1 LCRKEHK
8 KEYRLKVL
16 LVYPQYPDTFW
27 SFKHALKFIFK
38 KATFPPLGLLTVA
51 AMLPEGC
58 EKKLVDMNTT
68 ALTDKDLKWGDYVFI
83 SGMVVQQKSAREV
96 VERCK
101 KWGITTVAGGPF
113 FSRGYEESWFDDID
127 HLVFGEAEDILP
139 QVLDDLEKGCA
150 KHIYAPEERPD
161 IRETP
166 IPVWSLVPQRKYQSM
181 TVQYSRG
188 CPFNCEFCDIVTL
201 YGHKPRTKDRGQIV
215 AELDALYDA
224 GWRGSVFFVDDNFIG
239 NKRKLKS
246 EILPAIIEWVEE
258 KKRPFSFFTEASIN
272 LADDEEL
279 MNLMTRAGFD
289 MVFVGIES
297 PNEES
302 LLECNKLQNKGRD
315 LLAAVKRIH
324 NHGMQVQ
331 GGFIVGFDSDPVSIF
346 KSQIDFI
353 QKSGIVTAMV
363 GVLMAPPE
371 TRLYKRLKK
380 ENRLL
385 VGGTGDNTDG
395 STNFIPKMGR
405 ETLARGYKHVI
416 DTIYAPRQY
425 YERIKTFLKEYRAI
439 NRGKTKVSV
448 RNLIALVRST
458 WVLGV
463 KEKGRT
469 HYWRLVAWILLKKP
483 KTFPLFMTLA
493 VEGFHFR
500 EVAKKLRV
508 SLASDIRRL
517 EQGRRPAARDSSPG

>member
-1 LCRKEHK
+1 LRI
-8 KEYRLKVL
+8 L
-16 LVYPQYPDTFW
+16 LIYPQYPDTFW

-38 KATFPPLGLLTVA
+38 KATFPPLGILTVA
-51 AMLPEGC
+51 AMLPQEW
-58 EKKLVDMNTT
+58 EKKLVDMNVS
-68 ALTDKDLKWGDYVFI
+68 ALTDKDLKWADYVFI
-83 SGMVVQQKSAREV
+83 SGMVVQQNSAREI

-101 KWGITTVAGGPF
+101 KLGIKTIAGGPF
-113 FSRGYEESWFDDID
+113 FGRGYEETWFDDID
-127 HLVFGEAEDILP
+127 HLVFNEAENIMPL
-139 QVLDDLEKGCA
+139 LLEDLEKGCA
-150 KHIYAPEERPD
+150 KHIYSSDERPD
-161 IRETP
+161 IRKTP
-166 IPVWSLVPQRKYQSM
+166 APIWSLVDKKRYQSM
-181 TVQYSRG
+181 TIQYSRG
-188 CPFNCEFCDIVTL
+188 CPFNCEFCDIIILNGQV
-201 YGHKPRTKDRGQIV
+201 PRTKDKSQII

-224 GWRGSVFFVDDNFIG
+224 GWRASVFFVDDNFIG

-246 EILPAIIEWVEE
+246 EILPAIIQWMEE
-258 KKRPFSFFTEASIN
+258 KKNPFSFFTEASIN

-302 LLECNKLQNKGRD
+302 LTECNKSQNKNRD
-315 LLAAVKRIH
+315 MLAAVRRIQ

-416 DTIYAPRQY
+416 DTIYAPKQY
-425 YERIKTFLKEYRAI
+425 YERIRTFLKEYRPI
-439 NRGKTKVSV
+439 NKGKTKISLV
-448 RNLIALVRST
+448 NLVALLRFT
-458 WVLGV
+458 WALGI
-463 KEKGRT
+463 KEKGRI
-469 HYWRLVAWILLKKP
+469 HYWKFIVWILLRKP
-483 KTFPLFMTLA
+483 KTLPLSLTLA
-493 VEGFHFR
+493 AEGFHFR

-508 SLASDIRRL
+508 SLVDDIHRL
-517 EQGRRPAARDSSPG
+517 EQARHPVAKNGSPS

>member
-1 LCRKEHK
+1 
-8 KEYRLKVL
+8 LKVL

-27 SFKHALKFIFK
+27 SFKHALKFISK

-51 AMLPEGC
+51 AMLPEHW
-58 EKKLVDMNTT
+58 EKKLVDMNITT
-68 ALTDKDLKWGDYVFI
+68 LTDKDLKWADYVLI
-83 SGMVVQQKSAREV
+83 SGMVVQQNSAREV

-101 KWGITTVAGGPF
+101 KLGTKTIAGGPF
-113 FSRGYEESWFDDID
+113 FSRGYSETWFDDIA
-127 HLVFGEAEDILP
+127 HLVFNEAENILP
-139 QVLDDLEKGCA
+139 LLLEDLEKGCA
-150 KHIYAPEERPD
+150 RHIYESEERPD

-166 IPVWSLVPQRKYQSM
+166 VPLWSLIDKKKYQSM
-181 TVQYSRG
+181 TIQYSRG
-188 CPFNCEFCDIVTL
+188 CPFNCEFCDIVIL
-201 YGHKPRTKDRGQIV
+201 NGHKPRTKDKSQII

-224 GWRGSVFFVDDNFIG
+224 GWRASVFFVDDNFIG

-246 EILPAIIEWVEE
+246 EILPAIIGWMEE

-302 LLECNKLQNKGRD
+302 LLECNKLPNKGRD
-315 LLAAVKRIH
+315 LLTSVKKIQ
-324 NHGMQVQ
+324 NYGLQVQ

-346 KSQIDFI
+346 KSQIEFI

-416 DTIYAPRQY
+416 DTIYAPGQY
-425 YERIKTFLKEYRAI
+425 YERVKTFFREYRPS
-439 NRGKTKVSV
+439 NRGKTKISLG
-448 RNLIALVRST
+448 NLIGLIRTT
-458 WVLGV
+458 WVLGI

-469 HYWRLVAWILLKKP
+469 HYWNLVAWTLLKKP
-483 KTFPLFMTLA
+483 KNFPLSVTLA

-500 EVAKKLRV
+500 EVAKKLRI
-508 SLASDIRRL
+508 SLASDVGRL
-517 EQGRRPAARDSSPG
+517 EQARQPAARDSSTG

>member
-1 LCRKEHK
+1 
-8 KEYRLKVL
+8 LKVL

-58 EKKLVDMNTT
+58 EKRLVDMNIT
-68 ALTDKDLKWGDYVFI
+68 ALTDKDLKWADCVFI

-101 KWGITTVAGGPF
+101 TLGITTVAGGPF
-113 FSRGYEESWFDDID
+113 FSHGYEEAWFDEID
-127 HLVFGEAEDILP
+127 HLVFGEAENILP
-139 QVLDDLEKGCA
+139 LVLDDLEKGCA
-150 KHIYAPEERPD
+150 KHIYAAEERPD

-166 IPVWSLVPQRKYQSM
+166 IPVWSLINKRKYQSM

-201 YGHKPRTKDRGQIV
+201 YGHKPRTKDRSQII

-224 GWRGSVFFVDDNFIG
+224 GWRASVFFVDDNFIG

-246 EILPAIIEWVEE
+246 EILPAIIEWMEE

-302 LLECNKLQNKGRD
+302 LVECNKLPNKGRD
-315 LLAAVKRIH
+315 LLAAVKTIQ
-324 NHGMQVQ
+324 NHGLQVQ

-371 TRLYKRLKK
+371 TRLYKRLRK

-385 VGGTGDNTDG
+385 AGGTGDNTDG

-425 YERIKTFLKEYRAI
+425 YERIRTFLREYKAI

-448 RNLIALVRST
+448 RNLIGLVRTT
-458 WVLGV
+458 WVLGIQ
-463 KEKGRT
+463 EKGRT
-469 HYWRLVAWILLKKP
+469 HYWKLAAWILLKRP

-508 SLASDIRRL
+508 SLAGDVRKL
-517 EQGRRPAARDSSPG
+517 EHVGRPTAGDGSLG